1 MRRRRRREGARN
13 DVPVTKGVSGGW
25 RVVDSEVVI
34 ETPYLRLRRDNI
46 ELPDGRLV
54 ENYFVRESRG
64 FSVIFALTADER
76 VVLVRQYKHGIASSV
91 LELPAGAIDAGES
104 PAECARRELA
114 EETGYVGSPPEPEH
128 LATFIYDPTS
138 SNTYFHVYLVRGA
151 QAVVAQSFDPTE
163 AIDVQLATLE
173 QLRRYVQ
180 DGTISVGTHVAVI
193 YYVLDRLG
201 KL

>member
-1 MRRRRRREGARN
+1 M
-13 DVPVTKGVSGGW
+13 TKGADEGW
-25 RVVDSEVVI
+25 RIVDSEIVI

-46 ELPDGRLV
+46 ELPDGRIV

-64 FSVIFALTADER
+64 FSVVFALTDDER
-76 VVLVRQYKHGIASSV
+76 VVLVRQYKHGIARSV
-91 LELPAGAIDAGES
+91 LELPAGAIDPDES
-104 PAECARRELA
+104 PADCARRELG
-114 EETGYVGSPPEPEH
+114 EETGYEGRPPEPEY

-151 QAVVAQSFDPTE
+151 RAVVAQSFDPTE
-163 AIDVQLATLE
+163 AIEVELATLE
-173 QLRRYVQ
+173 QVRGYVR
-180 DGTISVGTHVAVI
+180 DGTISVSAHVAVI

>member
-1 MRRRRRREGARN
+1 
-13 DVPVTKGVSGGW
+13 VTKGTSGDW
-25 RVVDSEVVI
+25 RVVDSEIVI

-64 FSVIFALTADER
+64 FSVIFALTEDER
-76 VVLVRQYKHGIASSV
+76 VVLVRQYKHGIARSV
-91 LELPAGAIDAGES
+91 LELPAGAIDPGES
-104 PAECARRELA
+104 AADCARRELG
-114 EETGYVGSPPEPEH
+114 EETGYEGRPPEPEH

-138 SNTYFHVYLVRGA
+138 SNTYFHVFLVRGA
-151 QAVVAQSFDPTE
+151 RPVVAQDFDPTE
-163 AIDVQLATLE
+163 AIEVELATLE
-173 QLRRYVQ
+173 QLRGYVR

-193 YYVLDRLG
+193 YYVLDRIG

>member
-1 MRRRRRREGARN
+1 MTERA
-13 DVPVTKGVSGGW
+13 SSGW
-25 RVVDSEVVI
+25 RIVDSEVVI

-46 ELPDGRLV
+46 ELPDGRIV

-76 VVLVRQYKHGIASSV
+76 VVLVRQYKHGIARSV
-91 LELPAGAIDAGES
+91 LELPAGAIDDGES
-104 PAECARRELA
+104 PADCARRELG
-114 EETGYVGSPPEPEH
+114 EETGYEGLPPEPEY

-151 QAVVAQSFDPTE
+151 RPVVAQSFDPTE
-163 AIDVQLATLE
+163 AIDVELATLE
-173 QLRRYVQ
+173 QLRRYVR